1 MTCPAIVSSGSEAV
15 ASGVNPVRGR
25 ANSMFFVVMDR
36 YINWI
41 SGRAKREAFDGIES
55 FVICEI
61 GPGVGAN
68 FAWLPRGARLHAI
81 EPNVAMHG
89 PLRRRAAASGV
100 DLDLHMSG
108 AERVPLSDESVDEVV
123 CSLVLCTVA
132 DPAAVLA
139 EVRRILRPGGRF
151 RFVEHVEGEP
161 GSLRR
166 GVQRRLRRPWSY
178 CFEGCRLDRDAIAT
192 IDAAGFSRLDHNVG
206 LLRGSVF
213 FPVNRV
219 AWGVATR

>member
-1 MTCPAIVSSGSEAV
+1 MTSEVIVSRRSEAT
-15 ASGVNPVRGR
+15 AWGVNPVRGR
-25 ANSMFFVVMDR
+25 ANSMFFVAMDR

-41 SGRAKREAFDGIES
+41 SGRAKREAFDGIEAS
-55 FVICEI
+55 EICEI

-68 FAWLPRGARLHAI
+68 FAWFPRGARLYAI
-81 EPNVAMHG
+81 EPNAAMHG
-89 PLRRRAAASGV
+89 PLRRRAAESGV
-100 DLDLHMSG
+100 DLELHEVG
-108 AERVPLSDESVDEVV
+108 AERVPLSDGSVDEVV
-123 CSLVLCTVA
+123 CSLVLCTVP

-166 GVQRRLRRPWSY
+166 AVQRVVRRPWKY
-178 CFEGCRLDRDAIAT
+178 CFEGCRLDRDAVAAV
-192 IDAAGFSRLDHNVG
+192 DAAGFSRLDHNVG

-219 AWGVATR
+219 AWGVATS